1 MAPVEIDHV
10 PRSIIA
16 PVKNMKV
23 VDKAMSLPLV
33 SSAYT
38 EVTRVTSPYM
48 ESTMTR
54 VSPVVEMVSPMVDT
68 VKTKVEEQLVTRI
81 PTGISETVTS
91 YQAKA
96 VDQVIAAVEKV
107 DGFACS
113 GIDQLTE
120 KVPQLKDATPKL
132 IEETKSSV
140 TTFVTGWSE
149 YFASFSVALVTLK
162 VVDATLD
169 KVETILKATECDTAK
184 TMSDYVKTIHD
195 TANTLRLGAVK
206 RAGTPLAKKI
216 EEGTIPESLM
226 EVSGLQSVME
236 RLGLVGG
243 EVPETKEDATAEE
256 AKVPEVEKV
265 TTEEAKVSV
274 PEAEKVVTEE
284 AKVPEVVK
292 DTTEEV
298 KVPEAEKVV
307 TEEDKVPVVVKDT
320 TEEDTKVVETAT
332 EAIVA
337 TDAVSKKSSSKK
349 SKKGSKES
357 TPVLDL

>member
-54 VSPVVEMVSPMVDT
+54 VSPVVEMVSPMVDS
-68 VKTKVEEQLVTRI
+68 VKTRVEEQLMPHI
-81 PTGISETVTS
+81 PTNISETVQTV
-91 YQAKA
+91 QAKA

-107 DGFACS
+107 DGYACS

-140 TTFVTGWSE
+140 TSFVTGWSE
-149 YFASFSVALVTLK
+149 YFASFSMALVTLK
-162 VVDATLD
+162 VMDATLGR
-169 KVETILKATECDTAK
+169 VETILKSAECDTAK
-184 TMSDYVKTIHD
+184 TVSDYVKTIHD
-195 TANTLRLGAVK
+195 TANTLRIGAVK
-206 RAGTPLAKKI
+206 SAGTPLAKKI
-216 EEGTIPESLM
+216 EDGTIPESMM
-226 EVSGLQSVME
+226 EAFGLQSVME

-243 EVPETKEDATAEE
+243 EVPEVKKDAEE
-256 AKVPEVEKV
+256 AKVTEVEKDV
-265 TTEEAKVSV
+265 TEDAKVKEETV
-274 PEAEKVVTEE
+274 KEKIV
-284 AKVPEVVK
+284 
-292 DTTEEV
+292 
-298 KVPEAEKVV
+298 
-307 TEEDKVPVVVKDT
+307 
-320 TEEDTKVVETAT
+320 VVETPTEEPAVEQRTEDPAT
-332 EAIVA
+332 TESV
-337 TDAVSKKSSSKK
+337 TKKTSSKK
-349 SKKGSKES
+349 SKRGSKES
-357 TPVLDL
+357 TPVADLM

>member
-33 SSAYT
+33 SSAYS

-48 ESTMTR
+48 ESTMTK
-54 VSPVVEMVSPMVDT
+54 VSPVVEMVSPMVDS
-68 VKTKVEEQLVTRI
+68 VKTRVEEQLMTHV
-81 PTGISETVTS
+81 PTGISETVQNV
-91 YQAKA
+91 QAKA

-107 DGFACS
+107 NVNWTFGVHQIHISIKVDSYACS

-132 IEETKSSV
+132 IEETKAMNLDHLNPLFFKTLLQSSV
-140 TTFVTGWSE
+140 SSFVTGWSE

-169 KVETILKATECDTAK
+169 QVETILKATECDTAK
-184 TMSDYVKTIHD
+184 TVSAYVKTIHD
-195 TANTLRLGAVK
+195 TANTLRIGAVK
-206 RAGTPLAKKI
+206 SAGTPLAKKI
-216 EEGTIPESLM
+216 EDCTIPESLM
-226 EVSGLQSVME
+226 EVTGIQSVME

-243 EVPETKEDATAEE
+243 EVTE
-256 AKVPEVEKV
+256 AKKD
-265 TTEEAKVSV
+265 
-274 PEAEKVVTEE
+274 VTEE
-284 AKVPEVVK
+284 ESIQ
-292 DTTEEV
+292 E
-298 KVPEAEKVV
+298 
-307 TEEDKVPVVVKDT
+307 
-320 TEEDTKVVETAT
+320 KVVETPSESVQEKVDEKLAEVPST
-332 EAIVA
+332 AEEV
-337 TDAVSKKSSSKK
+337 TKKISPK

-357 TPVLDL
+357 SPVGDLM

>member
-33 SSAYT
+33 SSAYS

-48 ESTMTR
+48 ESTMTK
-54 VSPVVEMVSPMVDT
+54 VSPVVEMVSPMVDS
-68 VKTKVEEQLVTRI
+68 VKTRVEEQLMTHV
-81 PTGISETVTS
+81 PTGISETVQS
-91 YQAKA
+91 VQAKA

-107 DGFACS
+107 DSYACS

-140 TTFVTGWSE
+140 SSFVTGWSE

-169 KVETILKATECDTAK
+169 QVETILKATECDTAK
-184 TMSDYVKTIHD
+184 TVSAYVKTIHD
-195 TANTLRLGAVK
+195 TANTLRIGAVK
-206 RAGTPLAKKI
+206 SAGTPLAKKI
-216 EEGTIPESLM
+216 EDCTIPESLV
-226 EVSGLQSVME
+226 EVTGIQSVME

-243 EVPETKEDATAEE
+243 EATEVKKDVTEEESIQEKVVQSPSESVQEIVDEKLTEGLSTAEE
-256 AKVPEVEKV
+256 V
-265 TTEEAKVSV
+265 T
-274 PEAEKVVTEE
+274 
-284 AKVPEVVK
+284 
-292 DTTEEV
+292 
-298 KVPEAEKVV
+298 
-307 TEEDKVPVVVKDT
+307 
-320 TEEDTKVVETAT
+320 
-332 EAIVA
+332 
-337 TDAVSKKSSSKK
+337 KKTSSKK

-357 TPVLDL
+357 TPDLM

>member
-10 PRSIIA
+10 PRSIIS

-33 SSAYT
+33 SSAYS

-54 VSPVVEMVSPMVDT
+54 VSPVVEMVSPMVDS
-68 VKTKVEEQLVTRI
+68 VKTRVEEQLMTHI
-81 PTGISETVTS
+81 PTGVSETVQTV
-91 YQAKA
+91 QAKA

-107 DGFACS
+107 DGYACS

-140 TTFVTGWSE
+140 TSFVTGWSE
-149 YFASFSVALVTLK
+149 YFASFSMALVTLK

-169 KVETILKATECDTAK
+169 RVETILKAAECDTAK
-184 TMSDYVKTIHD
+184 TVSDYVKTIHD
-195 TANTLRLGAVK
+195 TANTLRIGAVK
-206 RAGTPLAKKI
+206 SAGTPLAKKI
-216 EEGTIPESLM
+216 EDGTIPESLM

-243 EVPETKEDATAEE
+243 EVPEVKKETDDDKVTEGEKEVTEDA
-256 AKVPEVEKV
+256 K
-265 TTEEAKVSV
+265 
-274 PEAEKVVTEE
+274 VTEE
-284 AKVPEVVK
+284 TLQEKIVETLTEEPEVKNETDV
-292 DTTEEV
+292 
-298 KVPEAEKVV
+298 EKEV
-307 TEEDKVPVVVKDT
+307 TEEPAT
-320 TEEDTKVVETAT
+320 TELD
-332 EAIVA
+332 
-337 TDAVSKKSSSKK
+337 
-349 SKKGSKES
+349 
-357 TPVLDL
+357 TPVTDLL

>member
-33 SSAYT
+33 SSAYS

-48 ESTMTR
+48 ESTMTK
-54 VSPVVEMVSPMVDT
+54 VSPVVEMVSPMVDS
-68 VKTKVEEQLVTRI
+68 VKTRVEEQLMTHV
-81 PTGISETVTS
+81 PTGISETVQS
-91 YQAKA
+91 VQAKA

-107 DGFACS
+107 DSYACS

-140 TTFVTGWSE
+140 SSFVTGWSE

-169 KVETILKATECDTAK
+169 QVETILKATECDTAK
-184 TMSDYVKTIHD
+184 TVSAYVKTIHD
-195 TANTLRLGAVK
+195 TANTLRIGAVK
-206 RAGTPLAKKI
+206 SAGTPLAKKI
-216 EEGTIPESLM
+216 EDCTIPESLV
-226 EVSGLQSVME
+226 EVTGNQSVME

-243 EVPETKEDATAEE
+243 EVTEVKKE
-256 AKVPEVEKV
+256 
-265 TTEEAKVSV
+265 
-274 PEAEKVVTEE
+274 VTEE
-284 AKVPEVVK
+284 AMVQ
-292 DTTEEV
+292 EESIQ
-298 KVPEAEKVV
+298 E
-307 TEEDKVPVVVKDT
+307 
-320 TEEDTKVVETAT
+320 KVVETPSGSVQEKVDEKLTGVPPTAEEVT
-332 EAIVA
+332 K
-337 TDAVSKKSSSKK
+337 TSSKK

-357 TPVLDL
+357 TPVGDLM

>member
-54 VSPVVEMVSPMVDT
+54 VSPVVEMVSPMVDS
-68 VKTKVEEQLVTRI
+68 VKTRVEEQLMPHI
-81 PTGISETVTS
+81 PTNISETVQTV
-91 YQAKA
+91 QTKA

-107 DGFACS
+107 DGYACS

-140 TTFVTGWSE
+140 TSFVTGWSE
-149 YFASFSVALVTLK
+149 YFASFSMALVTLK
-162 VVDATLD
+162 VVDATLV
-169 KVETILKATECDTAK
+169 KVETILKAAEYDTAK
-184 TMSDYVKTIHD
+184 TVSSYVKTIQD
-195 TANTLRLGAVK
+195 TANTLRIGAVK

-216 EEGTIPESLM
+216 EDGPISESLM

-243 EVPETKEDATAEE
+243 EVPEFVKDVTEDVKVTEVIKGVTEDSKVKEETAQEKVSATPTEE
-256 AKVPEVEKV
+256 PTVEKLIEEPV
-265 TTEEAKVSV
+265 TTEE
-274 PEAEKVVTEE
+274 VT
-284 AKVPEVVK
+284 
-292 DTTEEV
+292 
-298 KVPEAEKVV
+298 
-307 TEEDKVPVVVKDT
+307 
-320 TEEDTKVVETAT
+320 
-332 EAIVA
+332 
-337 TDAVSKKSSSKK
+337 KKTSSKK
-349 SKKGSKES
+349 SKKGSKEA
-357 TPVLDL
+357 TPVGDLM